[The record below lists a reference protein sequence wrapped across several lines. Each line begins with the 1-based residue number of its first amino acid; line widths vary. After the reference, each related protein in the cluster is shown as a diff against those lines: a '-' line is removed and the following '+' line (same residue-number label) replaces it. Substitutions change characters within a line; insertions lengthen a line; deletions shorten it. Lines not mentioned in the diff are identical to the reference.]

1 MQPSAACVGVSCKHD
16 TSLRIQ
22 KLFFFKNNNN
32 HSENSI
38 KIKLGASDK
47 SMEIKVLCKSD
58 VCLPG
63 HVPDHKGAAL
73 YCIQMS
79 CLGKLSSSGK
89 QAQKTILHK
98 SLERTLHILER
109 FSYFTH
115 YTSTTAVK
123 VINNPPLIFT
133 HLRCICSKNA
143 LQNCIKTT
151 PVMNSSFSISYCTQL
166 SPRVKT

>member
-1 MQPSAACVGVSCKHD
+1 MTQVCES
-16 TSLRIQ
+16 RIIIF
-22 KLFFFKNNNN
+22 LNNNN

-47 SMEIKVLCKSD
+47 FMEIKVLCKSD

-79 CLGKLSSSGK
+79 SLGKLSSSGK

-109 FSYFTH
+109 FSYCTH

-133 HLRCICSKNA
+133 HLRCICSKKKKKNA

-151 PVMNSSFSISYCTQL
+151 PVMNSPFSISYCTQP

>member
-1 MQPSAACVGVSCKHD
+1 
-16 TSLRIQ
+16 
-22 KLFFFKNNNN
+22 
-32 HSENSI
+32 
-38 KIKLGASDK
+38 
-47 SMEIKVLCKSD
+47 MEIKVLCKSD

-79 CLGKLSSSGK
+79 SLGKLSSFGK
-89 QAQKTILHK
+89 QAQKTILHE

-109 FSYFTH
+109 FSYCTH

-133 HLRCICSKNA
+133 HLRCICSKKKKKKCAAKLHKNNTCDEFFILHFLLYA
-143 LQNCIKTT
+143 TKSAGEDIKAQWPQVCERVSSQT
-151 PVMNSSFSISYCTQL
+151 PH
-166 SPRVKT
+166 